1 MSTSEHRSL
10 ELVLVTYYEGLLK
23 IAEIRE
29 GTGSLYQKLAAVVWL
44 SPDDLK
50 LLGVNAGKLVELR
63 SAAGSIMV
71 QAKSDSNSKPGM
83 GYMPFSLYSLR
94 VSSYDPAKGRFPDFK
109 RIEVIAVSTNRGI
122 TPISELQGGEIA

>member
-50 LLGVNAGKLVELR
+50 LLGVNVGKPVELR
-63 SAAGSIMV
+63 TAAGSIVV

-83 GYMPFSLYSLR
+83 GYMPFSLYSLS

-122 TPISELQGGEIA
+122 TPISELQGGGIA

>member
-23 IAEIRE
+23 IAEIKE

-50 LLGVNAGKLVELR
+50 LLGVNVGKPVELR
-63 SAAGSIMV
+63 TAAGSIVV

-83 GYMPFSLYSLR
+83 GYMPFSLYSLS

-122 TPISELQGGEIA
+122 TPISELQGGGIA